1 MNYRI
6 RVFALTSL
14 FILSSLSGIF
24 EVTAVV
30 PQPMQ
35 DKIEVTTHEGAAMKS
50 LRALLTAQTKF
61 QNTVGKGEYGGL
73 KELHDAGLIDSELS
87 LGLKEGYR
95 FTVVTKKTT
104 LTTQPAVDLVARP
117 IEYGKNA
124 RRSFYL
130 TEAGVLL
137 TSEVKDAPLTSMK
150 PFAQGSD
157 TAKNRPAEHRAASS
171 DDDSSEELIAREISA
186 NESAVV
192 AALGLIHTAQM
203 KYFAKEAAYGS
214 LVQLQR
220 AGLLE
225 KEQSVGTQHGYVLNL
240 NFSAGKNG
248 SSAVFSISASPET
261 YGGSGRTS
269 YFIDQTGIVR
279 GGDKEGGPADVTD
292 PAIND

>member
-14 FILSSLSGIF
+14 FILSSLSGTF

-30 PQPMQ
+30 LPPAQ
-35 DKIEVTTHEGAAMKS
+35 DKIEVTTNEGAAMKS

-61 QNTVGKGEYGGL
+61 QNTIGNGEYGGL
-73 KELHDAGLIDSELS
+73 KELHNAGLIDSELS

-95 FTVVTKKTT
+95 FTIVTKKAT
-104 LTTQPAVDLVARP
+104 LTTHPAVDLVARP

-137 TSEVKDAPLTSMK
+137 TSDVRDAPLTSMK
-150 PFAQGSD
+150 PFAQGPD
-157 TAKNRPAEHRAASS
+157 TAKNGPAEQRVASS
-171 DDDSSEELIAREISA
+171 DDDSSEELTAREVAA

-192 AALGLIHTAQM
+192 AALGIIHGAQM

-214 LVQLQR
+214 LKELLQ
-220 AGLLE
+220 AGLIDR
-225 KEQSVGTQHGYVLNL
+225 EQSIGTQHGYVLNL
-240 NFSAGKNG
+240 KFSAGKTA
-248 SSAVFSISASPET
+248 STAAFSISASPET

-269 YFIDQTGIVR
+269 FFIDQTGIVR
-279 GGDKEGGPADVTD
+279 GGDKEGGPADATD
-292 PAIND
+292 PAINN